1 MKLVLGTANFGNNYG
16 VLNKHAGLGN
26 REVESILKTCKELN
40 IKSIDTAVSYGNSQ
54 SILGELNAGRDFQIS
69 TKIPG
74 EVQDLQALKKIV
86 ESTFTC
92 LRTDHIETL
101 FFHSI
106 DTVRLPTFG
115 EMIEYLESQVSQKRI
130 GKIGVSV
137 YSESEILDCMKRY
150 PGFGTF
156 QINENI
162 LDRRKSK
169 SDALLNL
176 ASAGVHLGVRSI
188 FLQGLLLANSDAIQR
203 LPKDLGK
210 ALKIF
215 QKNLEECNLDPLDAC
230 LTYAKKIPWASSI
243 TVGVQSRIELLE
255 ISRAFS
261 QRHEI
266 DFEKFDV
273 GNDFVVDP
281 RRWAIARA

>member
-1 MKLVLGTANFGNNYG
+1 VELVLGTANFGNNYG
-16 VLNKHAGLGN
+16 VLNKEAGLGN
-26 REVESILKTCKELN
+26 REVESILRTCKELN
-40 IKSIDTAVSYGNSQ
+40 IKRIDTAVSYGNSQ

-74 EVQDLQALKKIV
+74 EVHDLPALKKIV
-86 ESTFTC
+86 QSTFTC
-92 LRTDHIETL
+92 LRTDYIETL

-188 FLQGLLLANSDAIQR
+188 FLQGLLLANSDAIQL
-203 LPKDLGK
+203 LPKDLGI
-210 ALKIF
+210 ALMSF
-215 QKNLEECNLDPLDAC
+215 QKNLEELDLDPLDAC

-255 ISRAFS
+255 ISKAFS
-261 QRHEI
+261 QGHEI

>member
-1 MKLVLGTANFGNNYG
+1 MELVLGTANFGNNYG
-16 VLNKHAGLGN
+16 VLNKESGLGN
-26 REVESILKTCKELN
+26 REIESILRTCKKLD
-40 IKSIDTAVSYGNSQ
+40 IKRIDTAVSYGDSQ
-54 SILGELNAGRDFQIS
+54 KILGEFNAGRDFQVS
-69 TKIPG
+69 TKISG
-74 EVQDLQALKKIV
+74 EVQDLSALKRIV
-86 ESTFTC
+86 EATFTT
-92 LRTDHIETL
+92 LRTDYIETL

-115 EMIEYLESQVSQKRI
+115 EMIEYLESQFSQKRI

-162 LDRRKSK
+162 LDRRKIK
-169 SDALLNL
+169 SVALLNL
-176 ASAGVHLGVRSI
+176 ASAGIHLGVRSI
-188 FLQGLLLANSDAIQR
+188 FLQGLLLANSHAIQR
-203 LPKDLGK
+203 LPKELGI
-210 ALKIF
+210 ASKIF
-215 QKNLEECNLDPLDAC
+215 QKNLKELDLDPLDAC

-261 QRHEI
+261 QHHEI

-281 RRWAIARA
+281 RRWASARA